1 MAAKVPAPKMQ
12 IRAIF
17 SLVERLRIPSVL
29 IGKAKI
35 QMSVTM
41 LIPEVALYSESADL
55 YLRGMGR
62 RLTIEI
68 CSCVNA
74 EARQCSCQIP
84 HFFQW

>member
-41 LIPEVALYSESADL
+41 LIPEVALYRGQPTCIYGEWAGDL
-55 YLRGMGR
+55 
-62 RLTIEI
+62 
-68 CSCVNA
+68 
-74 EARQCSCQIP
+74 Q
-84 HFFQW
+84 